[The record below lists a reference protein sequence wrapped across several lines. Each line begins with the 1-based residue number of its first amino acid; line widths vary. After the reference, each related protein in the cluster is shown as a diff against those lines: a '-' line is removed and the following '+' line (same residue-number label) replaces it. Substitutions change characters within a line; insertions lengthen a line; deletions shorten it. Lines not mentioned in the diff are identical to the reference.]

1 MSQLLVGLARRVRR
15 KIIAVAP
22 LIAGALLL
30 VGILSAMAFVI
41 EPYLPST
48 YRELLQHTR
57 HGDWTASR
65 ASLMSMF
72 DAYGSASGYLFL
84 LLQILQVLVAP
95 IPGQLLGLL
104 GGSLFGFWH
113 GLLLTVLGLVIGSA
127 IAMGSSR
134 VLGEAVVRRFVP
146 PPILRRFDHLT
157 GANGMWS
164 FFLIFL
170 LPAFPDDAVCFMAG
184 LTRLPLLHLLLVC
197 TLGRLP
203 GIAVLTFVGAG
214 AGGGTTLAYLVLGAA
229 IVLAFGVWLWSEE
242 LEALFGRAGAKHRA
256 RTGS

>member
-1 MSQLLVGLARRVRR
+1 MSQLLGALRRRLRR
-15 KIIAVAP
+15 KIVAVTP
-22 LIAGALLL
+22 IITGALLL
-30 VGILSAMAFVI
+30 VGVLSVVVYAI
-41 EPYLPST
+41 EPYLPAT
-48 YRELLQHTR
+48 YRQLLQHAR
-57 HGDWTASR
+57 HGDWAASH
-65 ASLMSMF
+65 ASLLSMF
-72 DAYGSASGYLFL
+72 DAYGDASSSVFL

-113 GLLLTVLGLVIGSA
+113 GLLLTVLGLAIGST

-146 PPILRRFDHLT
+146 SQILVRFDHLA

-184 LTRLPLLHLLLVC
+184 LTRLPLHRLLLVC
-197 TLGRLP
+197 TL
-203 GIAVLTFVGAG
+203 
-214 AGGGTTLAYLVLGAA
+214 AA
-229 IVLAFGVWLWSEE
+229 CR
-242 LEALFGRAGAKHRA
+242 ALRF
-256 RTGS
+256 